1 MSKGSQQQQPK
12 TPRERKLTPVPPQ
25 KQSSKADNGKS
36 AVREKPAASVDSTDS
51 IGVIP
56 SESEEDDFFARGEV
70 NSYPPAAMD
79 PVVEH
84 ELLDD
89 PVDAR
94 PPLTRAQIERR
105 AHLRRIVGCVV
116 GAAAVMTAVVGAKA
130 LSAPAR
136 KVADAKGSLNVPQ
149 QVVPSIALAPEATA
163 AAANAEPAKA
173 APAQEPV
180 AQAEAPT
187 ENAAPQANGPAEIP
201 PPGNPATE
209 NSAPAAGEALKAEAK
224 AEAPKAEEPASSAR
238 RLPVID
244 IEIPQSSDPAIDE
257 KWETAAKSL
266 SSKNFSGAD
275 SVFAELG
282 KRGDA
287 ATREAARLA
296 RAVWWTANGRENE
309 VRPVIADL
317 AANATTP
324 SVRAQARERI
334 RAN

>member
-25 KQSSKADNGKS
+25 KQSSKADNAKS
-36 AVREKPAASVDSTDS
+36 AVREKPAASVDPTDS

-79 PVVEH
+79 PVAEH
-84 ELLDD
+84 DLLDD
-89 PVDAR
+89 VAEVR
-94 PPLTRAQIERR
+94 PPLTPAQIERR
-105 AHLRRIVGCVV
+105 ARLRRIVGCVV

-130 LSAPAR
+130 LSAPTP
-136 KVADAKGSLNVPQ
+136 KVSDAKGSLNVPQ
-149 QVVPSIALAPEATA
+149 QVVPSIALAPEGTA
-163 AAANAEPAKA
+163 AAAKGEPEQA
-173 APAQEPV
+173 APEQQPV
-180 AQAEAPT
+180 AQAAAPT
-187 ENAAPQANGPAEIP
+187 ENPAPQANTAAEIP
-201 PPGNPATE
+201 PQGNSGSE
-209 NSAPAAGEALKAEAK
+209 NSPPTAG
-224 AEAPKAEEPASSAR
+224 EAPKAEATGEAAKAEDPASTAR

-244 IEIPQSSDPAIDE
+244 IEIPKSSDPAIDE
-257 KWETAAKSL
+257 KWESAAKSL
-266 SSKNFSGAD
+266 TSKNFNGAD

-296 RAVWWTANGRENE
+296 RAAWWTANGRENE
-309 VRPVIADL
+309 VKPVIADL

-324 SVRAQARERI
+324 SVRAQARERL
-334 RAN
+334 RTN

>member
-84 ELLDD
+84 ELFDD
-89 PVDAR
+89 PVGAR

-116 GAAAVMTAVVGAKA
+116 GAAAVMTAVVGAKT
-130 LSAPAR
+130 LSAPTP
-136 KVADAKGSLNVPQ
+136 KLADAKGSLNVPQ

-163 AAANAEPAKA
+163 AAANVEPAMA
-173 APAQEPV
+173 APEQEPV

-201 PPGNPATE
+201 PQGNPGAE
-209 NSAPAAGEALKAEAK
+209 NSAPAAGEAAK
-224 AEAPKAEEPASSAR
+224 AEAPKVEDPAPSAR

-296 RAVWWTANGRENE
+296 RAAWWTANGRENE
-309 VRPVIADL
+309 VKPVIADL

-334 RAN
+334 RTN

>member
-1 MSKGSQQQQPK
+1 MSKGSQQQQQPK

-36 AVREKPAASVDSTDS
+36 AVREKPAASVEPTEA

-56 SESEEDDFFARGEV
+56 SESEEDDFFARGDM

-79 PVVEH
+79 PVAEH
-84 ELLDD
+84 ALLDD
-89 PVDAR
+89 PAEAR
-94 PPLTRAQIERR
+94 PPLTPAQIERR
-105 AHLRRIVGCVV
+105 ARLRRIVGCVV

-130 LSAPAR
+130 LSAPTP
-136 KVADAKGSLNVPQ
+136 KVTDAKGSLNVSQ

-163 AAANAEPAKA
+163 AAAKGEPEEVPAAEA
-173 APAQEPV
+173 V
-180 AQAEAPT
+180 AQAA
-187 ENAAPQANGPAEIP
+187 NAPQGSSAEIP
-201 PPGNPATE
+201 PQG
-209 NSAPAAGEALKAEAK
+209 NSAPENPPAAAGEAPQAEAK
-224 AEAPKAEEPASSAR
+224 GEAPKAEAPAATVR

-257 KWETAAKSL
+257 KWESAAKNL
-266 SSKNFSGAD
+266 TSKNFNGAD

-296 RAVWWTANGRENE
+296 RAAWWTANGRENE
-309 VRPVIADL
+309 VKPVIADL

-324 SVRAQARERI
+324 SVRAQARERL